1 MAFLVSVDFYLEEI
15 KIARN
20 SLSKRAEFLCKY
32 CNIKQ
37 NSAVAWL
44 SYPDVDK
51 ISNEELSIED
61 FAGCYCVAG
70 IDASQTTDL
79 TAASVVIERE
89 EKLYVITQFFMPA
102 DRIER
107 ATEEEGVP
115 YKTFVER
122 GFITVS
128 GDHFIDYHD
137 IYNWLIMLLRQYKIR
152 PLQVGYDRYSI
163 QYLIQD
169 LNKAGFHTDDVFQGT
184 NLSPVLKEFEGIV
197 KDRKI
202 EIGQNQLLKSHFLNV
217 AVQIN
222 SGDGRMKPVKIEP
235 RKHIDGFMSVIDALT
250 VRSKY
255 YAKLAKQLK
264 NDKRKEVKK

>member
-1 MAFLVSVDFYLEEI
+1 
-15 KIARN
+15 
-20 SLSKRAEFLCKY
+20 
-32 CNIKQ
+32 
-37 NSAVAWL
+37 
-44 SYPDVDK
+44 
-51 ISNEELSIED
+51 
-61 FAGCYCVAG
+61 
-70 IDASQTTDL
+70 
-79 TAASVVIERE
+79 
-89 EKLYVITQFFMPA
+89 
-102 DRIER
+102 
-107 ATEEEGVP
+107 
-115 YKTFVER
+115 
-122 GFITVS
+122 
-128 GDHFIDYHD
+128 
-137 IYNWLIMLLRQYKIR
+137 MLLRQYKIR